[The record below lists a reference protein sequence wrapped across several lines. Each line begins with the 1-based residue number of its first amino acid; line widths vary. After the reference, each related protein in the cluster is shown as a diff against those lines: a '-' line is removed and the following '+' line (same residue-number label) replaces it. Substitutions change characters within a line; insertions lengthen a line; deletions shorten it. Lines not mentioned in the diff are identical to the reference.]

1 MIVVSIGVNI
11 ESVLQKCPTR
21 ISCYMCGL
29 FNFNVFFDVEVF
41 QMAVR

>member
-1 MIVVSIGVNI
+1 MLELILKVYSKNAQLESPATCVV
-11 ESVLQKCPTR
+11 
-21 ISCYMCGL
+21 Y